1 MDEQW
6 VVLTM
11 QPRVP
16 TGSLDFIKIPAGM
29 LDGNTGNFTGK
40 AAKEVYEETGFI
52 IPPTELIDMT
62 QMALEGSKTPFQNHL
77 GKSTYLSPR
86 GPDE

>member
-1 MDEQW
+1 VDEQW

-11 QPRVP
+11 EPPVP

-29 LDGNTGNFTGK
+29 LDGDTSNFRGK